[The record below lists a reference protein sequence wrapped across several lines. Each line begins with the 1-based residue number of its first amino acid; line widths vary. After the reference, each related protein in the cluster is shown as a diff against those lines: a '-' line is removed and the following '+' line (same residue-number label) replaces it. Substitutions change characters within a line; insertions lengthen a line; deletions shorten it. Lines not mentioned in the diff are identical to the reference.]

1 MTTLIVIME
10 PHLVT
15 DESRC
20 RDLPLSAGPSFQS
33 PVEEREEQLYEGDD
47 TYSQVYNIIRESS
60 VKMIM

>member
-1 MTTLIVIME
+1 MQ

-15 DESRC
+15 DENRC
-20 RDLPLSAGPSFQS
+20 RDLQLSTEPSFQS

-47 TYSQVYNIIRESS
+47 TYSQVYKIIRESS